1 VEALHDKRA
10 ESIIPATPTTI
21 PMILGDPVVAT
32 TMPIPAEN
40 PRLLTPNPQKG
51 TVSVP
56 TTQIGTALSIV
67 REPSTTTSKTTTV
80 GRKTPLEVAQAEVGK
95 TGPYADGGFWCAK
108 FASFVA
114 EKAEVPQFKGSD
126 SPARLHADAVAD
138 GRFTDTPVIGGLV
151 FIDLFGPGGVGH
163 GQVTHVAILE
173 SVEGDELHIIQ
184 GNGDP
189 DRSVVTR
196 TTYRNGDGF
205 VIGFAP
211 FTARRVHASS
221 VVSRSSGCSSAS
233 GTTVAGITSG
243 GCRSVPTP
251 TRRAE

>member
-1 VEALHDKRA
+1 MRGAHIRPSPWRHYLEGAIFVLALCLFGAGLVLGVEALHDKRA

-138 GRFTDTPVIGGLV
+138 GRFTDVPVMGGLV

-173 SVEGDELHIIQ
+173 SVQGDELHIIQ

-189 DRSVVTR
+189 DPSVVTR
-196 TTYRNGDGF
+196 TTYRIGDGF

-211 FTARRVHASS
+211 FTA
-221 VVSRSSGCSSAS
+221 
-233 GTTVAGITSG
+233 
-243 GCRSVPTP
+243 
-251 TRRAE
+251 